1 MVEKTNLVKGNK
13 LRTTIIS
20 KLVANED
27 SFTRP
32 NFESNIIFEM

>member
-27 SFTRP
+27 LLDQILNR
-32 NFESNIIFEM
+32 I